1 MNKISKISLIAGI
14 HTSFLLIV
22 LSLFSCGKHGRHPNI
37 IFVFADEWRAQA
49 TGYCGDPNVQT
60 PNLDALAAEGIAF
73 TTAVSGTPVCSP
85 YRASLLTGQYPLTH
99 GVFYNDRRLI
109 PKAPT
114 MAEIL
119 KANGY
124 ATAYIGKWHLNG
136 HDLGQT
142 RAEGRRSPVRAERR
156 FGFDFW
162 KVCECTHDYNH
173 SIYFDEQDSLHIWPG
188 YDAIAQTRTAQAY
201 IRSDKQ
207 NKPFILLLSWGP
219 PHDPY
224 QTAPEKYRQQFND
237 PARIRL
243 RTNVPDSLADLART
257 DLDGYYAHIAALDDC
272 LGDLLEA
279 VKTAGI
285 EDNTIFIFTSDH
297 GDMMYSQGMT
307 KKQKPWDESILVP
320 FVLKYPAQT
329 AIAGKVTPLPISTV
343 DILPTLLGFCDI
355 SIPATLEG
363 EDLSGYIKGETT
375 LTDRAVLI
383 SCPLP
388 FHQWNYRAGGREYRG
403 IRTSRYTYVRDL
415 KGPWLF
421 YDNQTDPFQL
431 DNLVNMNAYSRL
443 QSQLDSLLSVKLRI
457 TDDHF
462 LTGQAYMD
470 KWNYKWD
477 EHDAPGPR

>member
-1 MNKISKISLIAGI
+1 MNRITKTALIRGI
-14 HTSFLLIV
+14 FCGIILTAFV
-22 LSLFSCGKHGRHPNI
+22 LSSCGKQGRHPNI

-49 TGYCGDPNVQT
+49 TGYMGDPNVQT
-60 PNLDALAAEGIAF
+60 PNLDALAAEGITF

-99 GVFYNDRRLI
+99 GIFYNDRRLNTN
-109 PKAPT
+109 APT
-114 MAEIL
+114 MAEIF

-136 HDLGQT
+136 HDKDQT
-142 RAEGRRSPVRAERR
+142 RSEGRRSPVRMERR

-173 SIYFDEQDSLHIWPG
+173 SVYFDEQDSLHTWPG
-188 YDAIAQTRTAQAY
+188 YDAIAQTRTAQTY
-201 IRSDKQ
+201 IRSAKQ

-219 PHDPY
+219 PHAPY
-224 QTAPEKYRQQFND
+224 HSAPEKYRQQFSD

-243 RTNVPDSLADLART
+243 RTNVPENLTRIACEELN
-257 DLDGYYAHIAALDDC
+257 GYYAHIAALDEC
-272 LGDLLEA
+272 LGDLLET
-279 VKTAGI
+279 VKRAGL
-285 EDNTIFIFTSDH
+285 EENTIFIFTSDH
-297 GDMMYSQGMT
+297 GDMMYSQGIT

-320 FVLKYPAQT
+320 FVLKYPAQN
-329 AIAGKVTPLPISTV
+329 AIAGKATPVPINTV
-343 DILPTLLGFCDI
+343 DILPTLLGLCEI
-355 SIPATLEG
+355 SIPATVEG
-363 EDLSGYIKGETT
+363 EDLSGFIKGEST

-383 SCPLP
+383 SCPVP

-415 KGPWLF
+415 YGPWLF

-431 DNLVNMNAYSRL
+431 ENLINRDAFRPL
-443 QSQLDSLLSVKLRI
+443 QNRLDSLLTVRLLT

-462 LTGQAYMD
+462 LAGQAYMD
-470 KWNYKWD
+470 KWKYNWD
-477 EHDAPGPR
+477 EHDEPGAR